1 MESKLFTPSLEYIF
15 SCKVQALR
23 EVYLCMFPVSLS
35 INLSVTYG
43 KKVLQSDT
51 GDLNTLVPDARWQEA
66 KELVWGM
73 CGVVLSA
80 SGFSDA
86 VCVKKSAME
95 GKVTA

>member
-1 MESKLFTPSLEYIF
+1 MESKLFTPSLVYIF

-51 GDLNTLVPDARWQEA
+51 VDL
-66 KELVWGM
+66 ELVWGM